1 MMFENSIEAL
11 KIIVTVAILFVWFI
25 RYNNIKKEFIEY
37 GYPTWFRDLV
47 GILKIS
53 FSIMLHSADSEVV
66 VIGSLG
72 IALLMFGAVIT
83 HIRVQSK
90 FRKYIASVSMLLI
103 TMLIAYHTIS
113 L

>member
-11 KIIVTVAILFVWFI
+11 RIIVTVAILFVWFI

-53 FSIMLHSADSEVV
+53 FSIMLHSVDNEVV
-66 VIGSLG
+66 LIGSLG

>member
-1 MMFENSIEAL
+1 MLIENFIEAL

-37 GYPTWFRDLV
+37 GYATWFRDLI

-53 FSIMLHSADSEVV
+53 FSLMLHSNDNQVV
-66 VIGSLG
+66 LIGSLG
-72 IALLMFGAVIT
+72 IATLMSGAVIT
-83 HIRVQSK
+83 HFRVKSK
-90 FRKYIASVSMLLI
+90 FRKYIASV
-103 TMLIAYHTIS
+103 TMFIMTGFIAYHSFS